1 MGLYMQILGSSS
13 YSKTVLWVTS
23 LQYKLILLTQSTPI
37 VAYCC
42 SCCLFVCMFMFMVW
56 GDVTKLKKNRVANWL
71 MCGNFVTHFKKCKQ
85 HSVVWRVFWKEQRTK
100 CKACAW
106 FLVRLSLVMLLMTR
120 KHPVR
125 LCLVQALQPGILSL
139 QVCTPWVRKSGQIIF
154 WHFVLC
160 HEPMIEIYAAV
171 PGSTQQVKKNNQ
183 SEELL
188 CQILNHFL
196 VHVSCQTPSGGA
208 ISR

>member
-1 MGLYMQILGSSS
+1 MREDSWVYICKFWEVHLIVRPYCEWRVCSINS
-13 YSKTVLWVTS
+13 YCWL
-23 LQYKLILLTQSTPI
+23 QSTPI

-171 PGSTQQVKKNNQ
+171 PGSTQQVKKIIKAKNFCAR
-183 SEELL
+183 S
-188 CQILNHFL
+188 
-196 VHVSCQTPSGGA
+196 
-208 ISR
+208 